1 MRMRRVDGEKFQ
13 NRALKPTDQS
23 FTVATKG
30 VFSSPPQKKTY
41 THALNLK
48 QETSNE
54 TREPFYF
61 AHYSIGLNVSR

>member
-1 MRMRRVDGEKFQ
+1 MRMQCVDGEKFQ
-13 NRALKPTDQS
+13 NRALKFADQS

-30 VFSSPPQKKTY
+30 YPPKKNIY
-41 THALNLK
+41 TGALNLK

-61 AHYSIGLNVSR
+61 AHYSIGLNLSR